1 MGGTSFIKGMK
12 NESKVLIGVIFYI
25 FEILKLGKYDLSV
38 DILISLLMKYVVILV
53 VVVLCVLEVF
63 KY

>member
-1 MGGTSFIKGMK
+1 MGGTSFIKGMR

-38 DILISLLMKYVVILV
+38 DILISILMKYVILV
-53 VVVLCVLEVF
+53 VVVLRVLEVF

>member
-1 MGGTSFIKGMK
+1 MGGTSFIKGMR

-38 DILISLLMKYVVILV
+38 DILISILMKYVILV
-53 VVVLCVLEVF
+53 VVVLRVLEVL